1 MATIR
6 ATIAAKL
13 GLDTQDFIKGAKAA
27 GASTEELE
35 KHVDQAAQSVAAMG
49 ESLRKAS
56 RTATIA
62 GGVLAAAMGMAVK
75 AASDLQE
82 SQNVTTLVFEESAE
96 EIVKF
101 SKTARFSLGISE
113 RAAREATAQV
123 GGLLKNMGLTMD
135 QTVGYSKDL
144 VRVASDMGSAF
155 NTEPADAIYAIGA
168 ALRGETE
175 PIRRYNVM
183 LSDKE
188 IRQEAVN
195 LGLAESPK
203 LADRAARA
211 EAALG
216 LIFKQTSDYAGD
228 FTNTADGLANSSR
241 SLSATFEDLRASIGN
256 SALPFM
262 EKFNAMQISVLET
275 VMGLNE
281 ATHGLVGAL
290 LMFSSGGLLVAA
302 PVLKMASAWMMA
314 SAAHMH
320 ATGTALSL
328 SVMLDKLKVSLMT
341 TTTMVMA
348 LVAAATIMV
357 AVFYVQ
363 WKQKQK
369 EFNEAVAEARQKLME
384 LEPVIYGVT
393 GRLQAMADAL
403 PEVADPLE
411 ELGEVLS
418 SYALH
423 ALIAAEAAEKD
434 LGGAMAKVAAAGID
448 FGKVVQGNTTG
459 LYGWAKAFAD
469 TGTTQDELA
478 FKFSQLSG
486 ETAKYADKLR
496 AMVNAGIITKKAA
509 LGLTDILFNQTEMM
523 RHAIAASE
531 KESEEFY
538 KSGQVLKLLEQQWGL
553 TAEKAAAYL
562 VLMDKQIEAGDTY
575 QEVLQGLETDL
586 NAAAERQA
594 FFNAEIA
601 QAIPDLEA
609 VATAAKK
616 YADTLRQIKRGLFDT
631 VESAN
636 DLLERV
642 TKLEGSYLD
651 LTGSGYD
658 LMDSL
663 ERLEAGMK
671 GTHRT
676 TEDIAAAQA
685 HLVDMFR
692 KAALQAG
699 LTSEQIEQMFKD
711 IALAEVYEI
720 PITFK
725 PVVLPG
731 GGFTLPNDTKDAL
744 EEAEKVINAEF
755 ERIVR
760 GAASTG
766 TMATSK
772 RFAQQLM
779 GEPAEIKQAFEE
791 LFKHA
796 RDAGAL
802 EIPEVRAA
810 FEKMLGQQPLLVEFA
825 QKRITLTEELGAA
838 QRALSSAE
846 ADQLKI
852 RKAAFAFDER
862 LVSMEQTPLENIL
875 KQITDARKKLGDAE
889 REAAQVESQ
898 RTSYAAGVA
907 KSFSL
912 SLTTGR
918 GGVMY
923 QATRML
929 EHARNFKGYLD
940 QLITA
945 QFPHDVIRQVIDMG
959 AIQGGVLARR
969 LLALSPTEIEGFK
982 NTYAEIGAVAASIGE
997 VAATV
1002 LFQHDTTEAASE
1014 LQKQQSLVESLFQQ
1028 AMGEADNVAVAA
1040 QGRVDEIK
1048 TALENNDAAMKALV
1062 QAMQQ
1067 EFGDAVAA
1075 FLGGLELP
1083 EELQAVFDKFIS
1095 DFRLAMGETLANLLK
1110 LITTKPTP
1118 SPYGPGSPA
1127 GPPPDF
1133 RFGTNPPVLGDSSKL
1148 PVDLETLRNIA
1159 GATPF
1164 GTGSSDFAELK
1175 ALESYFT
1182 NPNVKPALG
1191 FGGRD
1196 PNESGQA
1203 GLFRQPVFYANG
1215 GIATRPHMGV
1225 VAERGPEAIIP
1236 LSKLGDLGGSTYNIN
1251 IRGGGYGADE
1261 IGRQVV
1267 RAIQEY
1273 ERRNGTAWRS

>member
-1 MATIR
+1 
-6 ATIAAKL
+6 
-13 GLDTQDFIKGAKAA
+13 
-27 GASTEELE
+27 
-35 KHVDQAAQSVAAMG
+35 
-49 ESLRKAS
+49 
-56 RTATIA
+56 
-62 GGVLAAAMGMAVK
+62 
-75 AASDLQE
+75 
-82 SQNVTTLVFEESAE
+82 
-96 EIVKF
+96 
-101 SKTARFSLGISE
+101 
-113 RAAREATAQV
+113 
-123 GGLLKNMGLTMD
+123 MGLTME
-135 QTVGYSKDL
+135 QTVGYSQDL
-144 VRVASDMGSAF
+144 ARVASDMGSAF

-216 LIFKQTSDYAGD
+216 LIFKQTSDFAGD

-262 EKFNAMQISVLET
+262 EKFNAVQIKTLET
-275 VMGLNE
+275 IMQLNE
-281 ATHGLVGAL
+281 ASGGLVGVL
-290 LMFSSGGLLVAA
+290 LMFSASAA
-302 PVLKMASAWMMA
+302 LAIAPMLKMASSLMMYN
-314 SAAHMH
+314 AAAIVAKRETLTLALAMGKLK
-320 ATGTALSL
+320 AAALSTAGILTGALIVGIIAL
-328 SVMLDKLKVSLMT
+328 SFAYTKH
-341 TTTMVMA
+341 
-348 LVAAATIMV
+348 
-357 AVFYVQ
+357 
-363 WKQKQK
+363 KQRQK
-369 EFNEAVAEARQKLME
+369 EFNENVALAQQTLAEFD
-384 LEPVIYGVT
+384 PVLGSVT
-393 GRLQAMADAL
+393 ASLQAMADAL
-403 PEVADPLE
+403 PEAADPMDDLARAVSGYALE
-411 ELGEVLS
+411 SLAAAKAGELGLGASLERITSSGVDLRKVVAEDTDALMGLS
-418 SYALH
+418 LALGGSNFESIGE
-423 ALIAAEAAEKD
+423 AFADLTGESRAFAAELMKLVDAGDMTAQEAATLTQVLFQQANMLE
-434 LGGAMAKVAAAGID
+434 LGKT
-448 FGKVVQGNTTG
+448 KTEEE
-459 LYGWAKAFAD
+459 AKAF
-469 TGTTQDELA
+469 
-478 FKFSQLSG
+478 
-486 ETAKYADKLR
+486 
-496 AMVNAGIITKKAA
+496 
-509 LGLTDILFNQTEMM
+509 
-523 RHAIAASE
+523 
-531 KESEEFY
+531 Y
-538 KSGQVLKLLEQQWGL
+538 KSAEVMKLLTQQWGL
-553 TAEKAAAYL
+553 TRDQAVEYIDTQLKATA
-562 VLMDKQIEAGDTY
+562 DAGKY
-575 QEVLQGLETDL
+575 QEALKILETDL
-586 NAAAERQA
+586 NAAGERQA

-609 VATAAKK
+609 VAKAARK
-616 YADTLRQIKRGLFDT
+616 YADTLRQIKRDLFDT
-631 VESAN
+631 VEKAN
-636 DLLERV
+636 DLLEKV

-671 GTHRT
+671 GTRRT

-692 KAALQAG
+692 KAARQAG
-699 LTSEQIEQMFKD
+699 LTSQQITQMFKD
-711 IALAEVYEI
+711 IGLAEVYEI

-725 PVVLPG
+725 PVPLPG
-731 GGFTLPNDTKDAL
+731 GGFTLPKDTKDAL

-766 TMATSK
+766 TLATSK

-779 GEPAEIKQAFEE
+779 GSPDEIKQAFEE

-810 FEKMLGQQPLLVEFA
+810 FEKMLGQQSLLVEFA
-825 QKRITLTEELGAA
+825 QKRITLTEELGVA
-838 QRALSSAE
+838 QRALTSAE
-846 ADQLKI
+846 GEQLKI

-875 KQITDARKKLGDAE
+875 KQITDAKKKLADAE

-923 QATRML
+923 QANRML
-929 EHARNFKGYLD
+929 EHARNFKGYLE
-940 QLITA
+940 QLIAA
-945 QFPHDVIRQVIDMG
+945 QFPNDVIRQVVGMG
-959 AIQGGVLARR
+959 AIQGGVLAKR

-982 NTYAEIGAVAASIGE
+982 NTYAEIGAVAASIGDI
-997 VAATV
+997 AASV
-1002 LFQHDTTEAASE
+1002 LFQHDTTEAAAE
-1014 LQKQQSLVESLFQQ
+1014 LQKQQSLVQSLFQQ

-1048 TALENNDAAMKALV
+1048 TALESNDAAMKALV

-1067 EFGDAVAA
+1067 EFGEAVAA

-1110 LITTKPTP
+1110 LIMTRPTP
-1118 SPYGPGSPA
+1118 APYGPGSPGSPA
-1127 GPPPDF
+1127 VPSPDG
-1133 RFGTNPPVLGDSSKL
+1133 RFGTNPPFPFVNENEQYYNPDRDSIMQGLAPPKW
-1148 PVDLETLRNIA
+1148 TA
-1159 GATPF
+1159 GSP
-1164 GTGSSDFAELK
+1164 GSDFAWRQ
-1175 ALESYFT
+1175 ALYSMPGFD
-1182 NPNVKPALG
+1182 PKDKRIAG
-1191 FGGRD
+1191 FGGSD

-1203 GLFRQPVFYANG
+1203 GLGYQYQTPLKGAQSPMFYANG
-1215 GIATRPHMGV
+1215 GIAVRPHMGV
-1225 VAERGPEAIIP
+1225 VAEKGPEAIIP